1 MKIKKFLVDFGSTF
15 VITFIVYELVLYVWR
30 AIANDEGYFNWGT
43 LVRFAI
49 TMCIV
54 LSLLY
59 LWKRKEK

>member
-1 MKIKKFLVDFGSTF
+1 MKIKKLLVDSGRTL
-15 VITFIVYELVLYVWR
+15 VIIFIAYELVLYAWR

-49 TMCIV
+49 TICIV
-54 LSLLY
+54 LPLLY